1 MNLGIKDF
9 AVLSDGTV
17 KKNINRT
24 EKIKKLEKKLK
35 REQRSLSRKYEDLK
49 NATRRR
55 TEKPLDKMSKNKP

>member
-55 TEKPLDKMSKNKP
+55 KEKPLDKMSKNKP